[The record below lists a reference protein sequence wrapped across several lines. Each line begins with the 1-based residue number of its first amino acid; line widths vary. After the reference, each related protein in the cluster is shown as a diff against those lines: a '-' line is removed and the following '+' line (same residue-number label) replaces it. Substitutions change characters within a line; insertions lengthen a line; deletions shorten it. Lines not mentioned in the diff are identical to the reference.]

1 MASAP
6 EEDNPKETTQPE
18 IFPHPTEIHGGQG
31 AEPDDPGDDHDCGD
45 DVDDRAIQIAARA
58 GLTLFVGARFY
69 TCGPEPCAV
78 EYSGVP
84 GERRGRVETG
94 TEVTVLEYKVHVRRG
109 YSYVAV
115 RVNSNF
121 GDGYGWFNICSE
133 WGRYSVAYVRASS
146 SQSSV
151 VGSKRAI
158 LTSPSTLGT
167 D

>member
-1 MASAP
+1 MATAP
-6 EEDNPKETTQPE
+6 EEDNPHV
-18 IFPHPTEIHGGQG
+18 IRDDPHVIRDAPTEVRVGQG
-31 AEPDDPGDDHDCGD
+31 AEPDDPGEEPDRGD
-45 DVDDRAIQIAARA
+45 DVDDPAIQIAARA

-69 TCGPEPCAV
+69 TCGPQPCAV

-121 GDGYGWFNICSE
+121 EDGYGWINICREEIRFVVPMSE
-133 WGRYSVAYVRASS
+133 PRPRNPPMRFGLHVDRSGPY
-146 SQSSV
+146 
-151 VGSKRAI
+151 
-158 LTSPSTLGT
+158 
-167 D
+167 

>member
-31 AEPDDPGDDHDCGD
+31 AEPDDLGDDHDCGD

-94 TEVTVLEYKVHVRRG
+94 TEVTVLEYLIKRTMRTGGVKCALYAMRSCFIDTQLAAKVHVRCLAR
-109 YSYVAV
+109 
-115 RVNSNF
+115 
-121 GDGYGWFNICSE
+121 
-133 WGRYSVAYVRASS
+133 SS
-146 SQSSV
+146 
-151 VGSKRAI
+151 A
-158 LTSPSTLGT
+158 LP
-167 D
+167 

>member
-6 EEDNPKETTQPE
+6 EEDNAQERIQPE
-18 IFPHPTEIHGGQG
+18 IRDDPTEIHGGQG
-31 AEPDDPGDDHDCGD
+31 AEPDDPGDDHDRGD
-45 DVDDRAIQIAARA
+45 DVDDPAIQIAARA

-69 TCGPEPCAV
+69 TRGPQPCAV

-121 GDGYGWFNICSE
+121 EDGYGWINICREGIRFVVPMSE
-133 WGRYSVAYVRASS
+133 PRPRNPPSWGRSGPY
-146 SQSSV
+146 
-151 VGSKRAI
+151 
-158 LTSPSTLGT
+158 
-167 D
+167 